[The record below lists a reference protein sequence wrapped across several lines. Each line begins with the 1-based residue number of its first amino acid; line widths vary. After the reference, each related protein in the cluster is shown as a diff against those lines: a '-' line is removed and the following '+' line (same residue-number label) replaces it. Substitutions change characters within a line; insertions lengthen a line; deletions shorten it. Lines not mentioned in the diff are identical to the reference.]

1 MAENDIKAVREALL
15 DMLEGGRHAESRMKA
30 AELLIQLDR
39 REPTGLAESVG
50 SLEASLSSLTE
61 EVHSLTERV
70 IALEGTD
77 RS

>member
-1 MAENDIKAVREALL
+1 
-15 DMLEGGRHAESRMKA
+15 MLEGGRHAESRMKA

-50 SLEASLSSLTE
+50 SLEASFGSLEASLSSLTE